1 MDSPTRDL
9 LETLEH
15 ADRELEKMEKHQEE
29 YERNLET
36 FDANAENGTDL
47 VAGASDH
54 LKKLIEHHKG
64 KALSQEQPTHIQPG
78 VGILHGTIICEKVW
92 SQRTERAIH
101 SKK

>member
-36 FDANAENGTDL
+36 FDASAENGTDV
-47 VAGASDH
+47 VAGGSDH

-64 KALSQEQPTHIQPG
+64 KALSQEQPTHIQPVSASYMG
-78 VGILHGTIICEKVW
+78 PLSYKVW

-101 SKK
+101 S